1 MSKKDGGCVTHAECS
16 AVMTPIQVSLGRIE
30 NAIIGP
36 DLSGGLVKKIADLDV
51 KFNDIVQ
58 ANNLAESTRE
68 KKEVKL
74 DKWKF
79 LTISFGFTCLGLIIK
94 SGIDRL

>member
-1 MSKKDGGCVTHAECS
+1 
-16 AVMTPIQVSLGRIE
+16 MTPIQTSLSRIE

-36 DLSGGLVKKIADLDV
+36 DLTSGIVKKIADLDA

-58 ANNLAESTRE
+58 ANNLAENTRV

-79 LTISFGFTCLGLIIK
+79 LTISFAFTCLGLIIK
-94 SGIDRL
+94 SGIERI